1 VKERKKRCWKVRKE
15 KWSMVVGKYMEI
27 GDIPELLVRVVVGRF
42 YGNIFSANALI
53 SWMDE
58 N

>member
-1 VKERKKRCWKVRKE
+1 
-15 KWSMVVGKYMEI
+15 MVVGRYMEI
-27 GDIPELLVRVVVGRF
+27 EDIPELLVRVVVGRF
-42 YGNIFSANALI
+42 YGNILSTNALI

>member
-1 VKERKKRCWKVRKE
+1 
-15 KWSMVVGKYMEI
+15 MVVGRYMEI

-42 YGNIFSANALI
+42 YGNILSTNALI

>member
-1 VKERKKRCWKVRKE
+1 
-15 KWSMVVGKYMEI
+15 MVVGRYMEI
-27 GDIPELLVRVVVGRF
+27 WDIPKLLVPVVVGRF
-42 YGNIFSANALI
+42 YGNIFSTNALI